1 MEFIGYFFMII
12 VFFYVLDTNSK
23 VKTLY
28 RKIYL
33 EDENEKGHTFR
44 ILNQNIGKTIK
55 ITIKE
60 SYSEF
65 GRLDEATLDTLDENK
80 VKEAFAIKREE
91 VISEAANNYGVN
103 RKDFNIE
110 KYASKLVDTTS
121 IFAYKSIEEETN
133 VKVTIRVVVPDLYM
147 KSK

>member
-1 MEFIGYFFMII
+1 MA
-12 VFFYVLDTNSK
+12 VVHHYVLEK
-23 VKTLY
+23 VYLDKDEDIITETYLY
-28 RKIYL
+28 
-33 EDENEKGHTFR
+33 
-44 ILNQNIGKTIK
+44 
-55 ITIKE
+55 
-60 SYSEF
+60 
-65 GRLDEATLDTLDENK
+65 LDENK

-91 VISEAANNYGVN
+91 VISEAADNYGVN

-133 VKVTIRVVVPDLYM
+133 VKVAIRVVVPDLYM